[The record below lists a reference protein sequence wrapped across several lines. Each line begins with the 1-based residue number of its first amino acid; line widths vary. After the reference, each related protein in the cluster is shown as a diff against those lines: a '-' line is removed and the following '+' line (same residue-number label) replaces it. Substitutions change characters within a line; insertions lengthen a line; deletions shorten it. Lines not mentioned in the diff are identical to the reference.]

1 MSQIISV
8 NQLVRHH
15 HSGEQLIRAVDG
27 VSFTV
32 DQGEFVSIVG
42 ASGSGKSTLLSLLA
56 GLEVADSG
64 EIWVDGEEIHALT
77 EPQRVAFRRQK
88 LGFVF
93 QSFQLF
99 SHFTALEN
107 VLFPLELSNTKRAR
121 AELVD
126 KAESLLDQLGLG
138 DRLEHFP
145 AQLSG
150 GEQQR
155 VAIARSF
162 AAEPTLLLADEP
174 TGNLDT
180 ETGLR
185 VMAQFEALRAQHQLT
200 VLMVTHDPAIAK
212 QADRCL
218 RMTAGQLSEG

>member
-99 SHFTALEN
+99 PHFTALEN

-121 AELVD
+121 TELVD
-126 KAESLLDQLGLG
+126 KAKSLLDQLGLG

>member
-99 SHFTALEN
+99 PHFTALEN

>member
-1 MSQIISV
+1 MRQIPD
-8 NQLVRHH
+8 L
-15 HSGEQLIRAVDG
+15 
-27 VSFTV
+27 
-32 DQGEFVSIVG
+32 
-42 ASGSGKSTLLSLLA
+42 
-56 GLEVADSG
+56 
-64 EIWVDGEEIHALT
+64 WVDS
-77 EPQRVAFRRQK
+77 FS
-88 LGFVF
+88 VF

-99 SHFTALEN
+99 PHFSALEN
-107 VLFPLELSNTKRAR
+107 VLFPLELSSTKRAR
-121 AELVD
+121 AELVN
-126 KAESLLDQLGLG
+126 KARTLLDQLGLG

-185 VMAQFEALRAQHQLT
+185 VMEQFESLRAQHQLT
-200 VLMVTHDPAIAK
+200 VLMVTHDPAIAM

>member
-1 MSQIISV
+1 MFPLLEHQEAA
-8 NQLVRHH
+8 NP
-15 HSGEQLIRAVDG
+15 
-27 VSFTV
+27 
-32 DQGEFVSIVG
+32 
-42 ASGSGKSTLLSLLA
+42 LLSLLA

-99 SHFTALEN
+99 PHFTALEN

-126 KAESLLDQLGLG
+126 KAKSLLDQLGLG

>member
-64 EIWVDGEEIHALT
+64 EIWVDGEKIHSLNEA
-77 EPQRVAFRRQK
+77 QRVAFRRQK

-99 SHFTALEN
+99 PHFTALEN
-107 VLFPLELSNTKRAR
+107 VLFPLELSGTKQAR
-121 AELVD
+121 SELVT
-126 KAESLLDQLGLG
+126 KAKNLLEQLGLG

-185 VMAQFEALRAQHQLT
+185 VMEQFESLRAQHQLT

>member
-1 MSQIISV
+1 MSQIINV
-8 NQLVRHH
+8 NKLVRHH
-15 HSGEQLIRAVDG
+15 RSGEQLIRAVDG

-32 DQGEFVSIVG
+32 AEGEFVSIVG

-64 EIWVDGEEIHALT
+64 EIWVDGEEIHSLT
-77 EPQRVAFRRQK
+77 EAERVAFRRQK

-99 SHFTALEN
+99 PHFTALEN
-107 VLFPLELSNTKRAR
+107 VLFPLELSSNNRMR
-121 AELVD
+121 AELLD
-126 KAESLLDQLGLG
+126 KAKSLLAQLGLE

-162 AAEPTLLLADEP
+162 AAEPALLLADEP

-185 VMAQFEALRAQHQLT
+185 VMEQFELLRAQHQLT
-200 VLMVTHDPAIAK
+200 VLMVTHDPAIAQ

-218 RMTAGQLSEG
+218 RMTAGLLSED